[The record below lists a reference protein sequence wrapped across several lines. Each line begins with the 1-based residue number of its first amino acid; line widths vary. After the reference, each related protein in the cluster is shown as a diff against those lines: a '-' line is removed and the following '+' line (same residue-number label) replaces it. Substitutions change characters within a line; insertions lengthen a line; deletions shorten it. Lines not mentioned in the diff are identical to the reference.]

1 MKGIERYREK
11 TRCRVICCAVIAA
24 LFCIGCKGSDEYG
37 VEVKREPVA
46 SAGTE
51 AVSDFAA
58 KISDDMALQA
68 GESQDQQVVLDDP
81 EGAENGAN
89 VQQDQDVSVVVY
101 VCGAVNAPGVYIL
114 NGSPRMKDAVEMAGG
129 MSPEADEDILN
140 LAQYI
145 SDGQMIRIPYVGEAD
160 SYEEWSRSQQTLEG
174 ASKSADGSQ
183 TGSGTTESQLVNI
196 NEADVQQLMTI
207 PGIGQSKAEAII
219 RYREEF
225 GRFEEIEDIMQVSG
239 IKESSYAKMKAYIC
253 VR

>member
-1 MKGIERYREK
+1 MKGIERYRVK
-11 TRCRVICCAVIAA
+11 ARCRVICCAVIAA
-24 LFCIGCKGSDEYG
+24 LFCVGCKDSDQG
-37 VEVKREPVA
+37 VEVKKEPVA

-68 GESQDQQVVLDDP
+68 GESQDQQVMLNDS
-81 EGAENGAN
+81 EGTETGAA

-101 VCGAVNAPGVYIL
+101 VCGAVNAPGVYML

-160 SYEEWSRSQQTLEG
+160 SYEEWSRGQQTEEG
-174 ASKSADGSQ
+174 TSKSADGSQ
-183 TGSGTTESQLVNI
+183 TGSGTAESQLVNI

-239 IKESSYAKMKAYIC
+239 IKESSFAKMKNYIC